1 MQTLLYMLIQRAGT
15 GMLPPPGF
23 STPPWEILA
32 RHWANLHAPPEPAV
46 ILGPE
51 LITLGHDDCE
61 DQDLMDEHK
70 FAVHGRTFG
79 WDNESPARVIAVG
92 RFKVDWRPVTNS
104 EFESFWRKRDDISL
118 PKSWCLENG
127 DLKVHLLQ

>member
-23 STPPWEILA
+23 STPPWELLG
-32 RHWANLHAPPEPAV
+32 HNWANLHTPPEPAV

-51 LITLGHDDCE
+51 LIMLGHDDCE

-92 RFKVDWRPVTNS
+92 RFKADWRPVTNR
-104 EFESFWRKRDDISL
+104 EFELFWRKRDDISL

-127 DLKVHLLQ
+127 ELKVHPLQ